1 VIRAWSLTTREEP
14 ISLRQQLTEDEML
27 RTMFVISS
35 LIFIASCGPAPT
47 RSEWS
52 AYYKANCEYSGLNPG
67 TQVFDACIENQ
78 EAGDRLVY
86 STRTDRRS
94 GSIKSDRLT
103 PTCLTSGGINQGTYS
118 VTTNCY

>member
-1 VIRAWSLTTREEP
+1 
-14 ISLRQQLTEDEML
+14 ML

-67 TQVFDACIENQ
+67 TQVYDACIENQ
-78 EAGDRLVY
+78 EAANRPGY
-86 STRTDRRS
+86 TTRTDRR
-94 GSIKSDRLT
+94 
-103 PTCLTSGGINQGTYS
+103 TCLTSGIINQSAYS
-118 VTTNCY
+118 ATTDCY